1 MANNPLMEA
10 LMAAGLIKGGGNAGN
25 PTGNPASTLPMP
37 TFQQGN
43 DGTITKTMPSGT
55 PYAVTKDDARYGRVS
70 QEAAAAQQQAGG
82 MPGMAQQMQ
91 MNPGSGGY
99 GHEVARPTGEQ
110 ALAGLISSIQA
121 YRKDNP
127 MQQPFPAGTP
137 TLQTRQFEE
146 QQKQNVFEN
155 QLSAARESR
164 ISSGGGSGGSA
175 PKKLNATQTKNDLLG
190 AMTPFVKQNAT
201 SGKSYSDTVNMLWD
215 NMDESDR
222 QSLSL
227 SDVQSQ
233 VKRVYELNGID
244 IKGGSDASGIG
255 SALFGGFGDSS
266 GGGGNSPL
274 FSGGTN
280 TDPRIKAAAQN
291 FSSPFM
297 KWNLNTKQ

>member
-1 MANNPLMEA
+1 MEA

-25 PTGNPASTLPMP
+25 PNGNPASTLPMP

-70 QEAAAAQQQAGG
+70 QEAAAAQQQSGG
-82 MPGMAQQMQ
+82 IPVMAQQMQ

-155 QLSAARESR
+155 QLNSAKFSLSASK
-164 ISSGGGSGGSA
+164 GSGGS
-175 PKKLNATQTKNDLLG
+175 
-190 AMTPFVKQNAT
+190 
-201 SGKSYSDTVNMLWD
+201 
-215 NMDESDR
+215 
-222 QSLSL
+222 
-227 SDVQSQ
+227 
-233 VKRVYELNGID
+233 
-244 IKGGSDASGIG
+244 
-255 SALFGGFGDSS
+255 SS
-266 GGGGNSPL
+266 GGGGSS
-274 FSGGTN
+274 SGGGGTLTERKN
-280 TDPRIKAAAQN
+280 RELNQLTPGILSRLTDGQSEEQIISALVSQQDN
-291 FSSPFM
+291 FDYPLDINDITELVDNVYNVYIAGADE
-297 KWNLNTKQ
+297 KEVPLTEKQIHTKVMHSRPWKQQLADIFQPGPQYRD